1 MFNHEIILEREFIS
15 MSIANVLLV
24 DDEVEFV
31 ETFSERLQMRNLE
44 ILMAF
49 SGKEA
54 LKVLKKNANVEVV
67 ILDVKMPEMDGIEAL
82 GEIKKR
88 YPLVEVIM
96 LSGHST
102 VESAI
107 EGMKKGAFD
116 YLMKPCD
123 IDQIIA
129 KVGEA
134 AAKKRQHEEK
144 IIQARIKEITSRR
157 I

>member
-1 MFNHEIILEREFIS
+1 

>member
-1 MFNHEIILEREFIS
+1 
-15 MSIANVLLV
+15 MSIAKVLLV

-31 ETFSERLQMRNLE
+31 ETFSERLKMRNIE
-44 ILMAF
+44 ILSAF

-54 LKVLKKNANVEVV
+54 LQILETNQDTEVV
-67 ILDVKMPEMDGIEAL
+67 ILDVKMPEMDGIETLAQ
-82 GEIKKR
+82 IKKR
-88 YPLVEVIM
+88 YPLAEVIM

-107 EGMKKGAFD
+107 EGMKQGAFD
-116 YLMKPCD
+116 YLIKPCD
-123 IDQIIA
+123 MDQIIA
-129 KVGEA
+129 KVNEA
-134 AAKKRQHEEK
+134 AAKKRRHEEK

>member
-1 MFNHEIILEREFIS
+1 

-31 ETFSERLQMRNLE
+31 ETFGERLTMRNLE
-44 ILMAF
+44 ISKAF

-54 LKVLKKNANVEVV
+54 LKVLEKNQTVEVV
-67 ILDVKMPEMDGIEAL
+67 ILDVKMPEMDGIETL
-82 GEIKKR
+82 TEIKKQ

-107 EGMKKGAFD
+107 DGMKKGAFD

-123 IDQIIA
+123 MDQIIA
-129 KVGEA
+129 KVSEA
-134 AAKKRQHEEK
+134 VAQKRQHEEK
-144 IIQARIKEITSRR
+144 IIQARLKEITSRR